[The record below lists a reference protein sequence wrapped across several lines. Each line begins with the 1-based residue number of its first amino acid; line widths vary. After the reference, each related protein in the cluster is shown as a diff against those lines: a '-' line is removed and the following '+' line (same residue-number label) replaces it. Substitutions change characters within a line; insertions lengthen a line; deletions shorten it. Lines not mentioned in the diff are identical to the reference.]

1 MLIPALGLLHRV
13 LNLRILGILHPTHS
27 QLYIL
32 TLLLLLL
39 LLLLTNNHHVGQA
52 DHPQPQSPHPQQYFL
67 LTRTSSTV
75 FSAHG
80 HMRVATLKLLTCR
93 YFTLAL
99 YIHTT
104 LMPLSLK
111 FPKKWKTFS
120 THRALFHMYCGYA
133 SKCTMC
139 AVVWG
144 VCGTLRLIK
153 GHIGERL
160 SL

>member
-1 MLIPALGLLHRV
+1 
-13 LNLRILGILHPTHS
+13 
-27 QLYIL
+27 
-32 TLLLLLL
+32 
-39 LLLLTNNHHVGQA
+39 
-52 DHPQPQSPHPQQYFL
+52 
-67 LTRTSSTV
+67 
-75 FSAHG
+75 
-80 HMRVATLKLLTCR
+80 
-93 YFTLAL
+93 
-99 YIHTT
+99 
-104 LMPLSLK
+104 MPLSLK

-160 SL
+160 SLFCVPITNTSYQSHSTAQCTLLHSSCTLGISFLAGEGWGGEGGRGPGSIMSVGALSLYLFLSRFGLDMFLSTLIVRNTHLPQAIAGGEGYLVDLKINI